1 MLLRKGV
8 TLAIAFAVFIVVVIA
23 VILLIKP
30 VMSKVQENRTAKV
43 SQETAQEAEE
53 FLKTKYPEVVIEK
66 REMYV
71 EEHKPQEN
79 TQYISSKS
87 IDTEYSYASYV
98 FYGTMDTPD
107 AKGDSVIIYMSDS
120 GKSPYYTVKDSTDK
134 DDAKWQMSIVQN
146 KLGNAKTWDY
156 AFKRKVMLKIIGI
169 YLLII
174 NVVTFALYGIDKWKA
189 IHNKWRIRERRL
201 FLLQH

>member
-1 MLLRKGV
+1 MDDKNVVKKRV

-71 EEHKPQEN
+71 KEHKPQEN

-98 FYGTMDTPD
+98 FYGTMTGCPAARHSPARSALQSRCSWPDTP
-107 AKGDSVIIYMSDS
+107 AAPCRPAPAG
-120 GKSPYYTVKDSTDK
+120 
-134 DDAKWQMSIVQN
+134 
-146 KLGNAKTWDY
+146 
-156 AFKRKVMLKIIGI
+156 R
-169 YLLII
+169 
-174 NVVTFALYGIDKWKA
+174 
-189 IHNKWRIRERRL
+189 
-201 FLLQH
+201 

>member
-1 MLLRKGV
+1 MDDKNVVKKRV

-71 EEHKPQEN
+71 KEHKPQEN

-87 IDTEYSYASYV
+87 IDCLLYTS
-98 FYGTMDTPD
+98 D
-107 AKGDSVIIYMSDS
+107 AA
-120 GKSPYYTVKDSTDK
+120 
-134 DDAKWQMSIVQN
+134 DD
-146 KLGNAKTWDY
+146 
-156 AFKRKVMLKIIGI
+156 
-169 YLLII
+169 
-174 NVVTFALYGIDKWKA
+174 
-189 IHNKWRIRERRL
+189 
-201 FLLQH
+201 

>member
-1 MLLRKGV
+1 MDDKNVVKKRV

-53 FLKTKYPEVVIEK
+53 FLNTKYPEVVIEK

-71 EEHKPQEN
+71 KEHKPQEN

-120 GKSPYYTVKDSTDK
+120 GKSPYYAVKDSTDK

-156 AFKRKVMLKIIGI
+156 AFKEK
-169 YLLII
+169 
-174 NVVTFALYGIDKWKA
+174 
-189 IHNKWRIRERRL
+189 
-201 FLLQH
+201 

>member
-1 MLLRKGV
+1 MDDKNVVKKRV

-71 EEHKPQEN
+71 KEHKPQEN

-120 GKSPYYTVKDSTDK
+120 GKSPYYAVKDSTDK

-156 AFKRKVMLKIIGI
+156 AFKEK
-169 YLLII
+169 
-174 NVVTFALYGIDKWKA
+174 
-189 IHNKWRIRERRL
+189 
-201 FLLQH
+201 

>member
-1 MLLRKGV
+1 MDDKNVVKKRV

-79 TQYISSKS
+79 KQYISSKS

-156 AFKRKVMLKIIGI
+156 AFKEK
-169 YLLII
+169 
-174 NVVTFALYGIDKWKA
+174 
-189 IHNKWRIRERRL
+189 
-201 FLLQH
+201 

>member
-1 MLLRKGV
+1 MDDKNVVKKRV
-8 TLAIAFAVFIVVVIA
+8 TLAIVFAVFIVVVIA

-30 VMSKVQENRTAKV
+30 VISKVQENRTAKV

-71 EEHKPQEN
+71 KEHKLQEN

-120 GKSPYYTVKDSTDK
+120 GKSPYYAVKDGTDK
-134 DDAKWQMSIVQN
+134 NNAKWQMSIVQN
-146 KLGNAKTWDY
+146 KSGNAKTWDY
-156 AFKRKVMLKIIGI
+156 AFKEK
-169 YLLII
+169 
-174 NVVTFALYGIDKWKA
+174 
-189 IHNKWRIRERRL
+189 
-201 FLLQH
+201 

>member
-1 MLLRKGV
+1 MDDKNVVKKRV
-8 TLAIAFAVFIVVVIA
+8 TLAIVFAVFIVVVIA

-71 EEHKPQEN
+71 KEHKPQEN

-120 GKSPYYTVKDSTDK
+120 VKSPYYSINGNDK
-134 DDAKWQMSIVQN
+134 WNMSIVQN
-146 KLGNAKTWDY
+146 KPDGAKTWNY
-156 AFKRKVMLKIIGI
+156 AF
-169 YLLII
+169 
-174 NVVTFALYGIDKWKA
+174 T
-189 IHNKWRIRERRL
+189 ER
-201 FLLQH
+201 